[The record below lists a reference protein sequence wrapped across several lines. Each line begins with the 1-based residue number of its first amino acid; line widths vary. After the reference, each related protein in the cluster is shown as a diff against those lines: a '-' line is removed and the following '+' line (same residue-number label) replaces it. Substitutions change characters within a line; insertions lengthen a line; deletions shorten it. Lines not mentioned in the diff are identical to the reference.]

1 MKLFIGVLP
10 HIGCALMTVYLYR
23 RMSLTKGHAPT
34 AQAAENRTP
43 TIERVAPRSS
53 VEGVGR

>member
-1 MKLFIGVLP
+1 MFIGVLP

-34 AQAAENRTP
+34 TQPAENRTP
-43 TIERVAPRSS
+43 TIQRVAPRSS
-53 VEGVGR
+53 AAGVAR